1 MRVGLSEMPSNI
13 QNEVPVYPWH
23 RFISDVGGSAGV
35 ILGISLLTI
44 FMIIEGNAFTIDFVN
59 MKISFFI

>member
-1 MRVGLSEMPSNI
+1 MRVGLSEMPSNV

-44 FMIIEGNAFTIDFVN
+44 FKLIEENAFKIDFVN
-59 MKISFFI
+59 IVRCN

>member
-1 MRVGLSEMPSNI
+1 MPSNV

-44 FMIIEGNAFTIDFVN
+44 FKIFEENAFKIDFVN
-59 MKISFFI
+59 IGICN